1 MSGRRTTIVMAFALL
16 VGTAAQA
23 DAQNWKF
30 DLGVNGGGSV
40 LTPGL
45 DEQLGVDGGVQMD
58 GGWLTGAQ
66 AALWLTPRIGLRAN
80 FGYTNRALSFDARDE
95 TLFGENSNLID
106 DVNLWTGTG
115 DIMLRLASPSDRFTG
130 TEVLPYLTGGVG
142 TRWVNPVGDN
152 FFVAGDEDREGETF
166 TVAGNTYFLEE
177 KPATMFRAGVGAD
190 ARISKNTAFRFE
202 LGDLMWEPPIF
213 AVSNVNGTQVTVS
226 PGDIGDLQHEFYATV
241 GLHLLVGTDRGD
253 RVAVATRQPRR

>member
-1 MSGRRTTIVMAFALL
+1 MAIVLLAGTT
-16 VGTAAQA
+16 AQGN
-23 DAQNWKF
+23 AQNWKF

-80 FGYTNRALSFDARDE
+80 FAYTDRALSFDGRDE
-95 TLFGENSNLID
+95 TLFGENRNLID

-115 DIMLRLASPSDRFTG
+115 DIMLRLAAPSDRFTG

-166 TVAGNTYFLEE
+166 TVAGNPYFLEE
-177 KPATMFRAGVGAD
+177 KPATMYRAGIGAD
-190 ARISKNTAFRFE
+190 ARFSENTALRFE
-202 LGDLMWEPPIF
+202 LGDMMWEPPIF
-213 AVSNVNGTQVTVS
+213 GVSNVNGTQVTVS

-241 GLHLLVGTDRGD
+241 GLHMLVGTDRGE
-253 RVAVATRQPRR
+253 RVATTASRPRR